1 MKRYAKASKQPVK
14 ASIKLDKAKYN
25 KLRQFI
31 YSEATFD
38 MSSGKFIWPSYDE
51 AWNYFNDN
59 DWNLSESW
67 YDRAIASVFK
77 LVSDIEYWTD
87 PHTFHNYIIVG
98 DTADMSED
106 YADAAVSEFVDF
118 CKSDVYM
125 FGDKV
130 CLDDEFDALDNLNY
144 YQGIW
149 DQIKESYTEE

>member
-1 MKRYAKASKQPVK
+1 MKRYTKASKQPVK

-67 YDRAIASVFK
+67 YNRAIASVSK

-87 PHTFHNYIIVG
+87 PHTFHNYIVVG
-98 DTADMSED
+98 DTAGMSED
-106 YADAAVSEFVDF
+106 YADAAVSEFVEF
-118 CKSDVYM
+118 CKPDVYM